1 MRKKIISIFVGYQ
14 SFENHYASDFFE
26 TPENIDMLVWHN
38 VKSDALEKL
47 PKNIQTQQLPTFDY
61 KGKTDFL
68 RYLKAKSTLRHNDK
82 TQAIKNHLLYRVS
95 PGKSNFK
102 KQLRFGFISFLSRFY
117 ASKKGIQKLEDAF
130 FKQTRTSSY
139 YKECLAYLIA
149 NTPDLLYCSHQVSSF
164 SLAPVLAARDLG
176 IPVVSF
182 IYSWDNLPKGNKM
195 LKADHYFV
203 WSDYMKEEMSVYYP
217 DEVKKDNI
225 IVTGTPQFAC
235 YTKPEYLISK
245 ELFHNA
251 YNLPLDKKLLCF
263 SGNFTSI
270 GMDDPS
276 YLKDLA
282 EAVQTYN
289 QANTAQYHVVLRANP
304 SDYNQGFLPI
314 LEEYKDVITEVIP
327 TWNHEQFPLPES
339 YTVNSN
345 LGVLYSTLY
354 YCEAIFNIGS
364 TMALDAILLGKPAF
378 YCCYK
383 QENGHKDFDIERL
396 YQFVH
401 FKTFKAHPKAVY
413 RIQSQNELE
422 QLIGQFDVKQ
432 KSNIAQRLH
441 WAESLTKHP
450 LNEVALRMHTAFQQ
464 ILNNTCI

>member
-38 VKSDALEKL
+38 VKSSALEKL
-47 PKNIQTQQLPTFDY
+47 PKGIQTQQLPAFDY

-68 RYLKAKSTLRHNDK
+68 RYLKAKSTLRYNDK
-82 TQAIKNHLLYRVS
+82 TQATKKHLLYRVA
-95 PGKSNFK
+95 PVTSNFK
-102 KQLRFGFISFLSRFY
+102 KNIRFGLIRFLSRFY
-117 ASKKGIQKLEDAF
+117 ASKKGIQKLETSF
-130 FKQTRTSSY
+130 FQQTRNSNY
-139 YKECLAYLIA
+139 YQECLAYLQA
-149 NTPDLLYCSHQVSSF
+149 NTPDMMYCSHQVSSF

-203 WSDYMKEEMSVYYP
+203 WSEYMKEEMLQYYP
-217 DEVKKDNI
+217 DEVEQNNI
-225 IVTGTPQFAC
+225 TVTGTPQFTF
-235 YTKPEYLISK
+235 YTKSEYLIDK
-245 ELFHNA
+245 ELFYKA
-251 YNLPLDKKLLCF
+251 YNLPIDKKLLCF

-270 GMDDPS
+270 GMDDPL

-282 EAVQTYN
+282 EAIKAHNQTSLE
-289 QANTAQYHVVLRANP
+289 QYHVILRANP
-304 SDYNQGFLPI
+304 SDYNQGFIPI
-314 LEEYKDVITEVIP
+314 LEAYKEVITEVIP
-327 TWNHEQFPLPES
+327 TWNHEEFPLPKD

-345 LGVLYSTLY
+345 LGVLYSTLH
-354 YCEAIFNIGS
+354 YCSAIFNIGS

-378 YCCYK
+378 YCHYK
-383 QENGHKDFDIERL
+383 QATGHKDFDIERL

-401 FKTFKAHPKAVY
+401 FKTFDKHPKAIQH
-413 RIQSQNELE
+413 IQSKNELQSLLVNFE
-422 QLIGQFDVKQ
+422 
-432 KSNIAQRLH
+432 AQQEINKEHRIH
-441 WAESLTKHP
+441 WAKTLTKHP
-450 LNEVALRMHTAFQQ
+450 LHKVTMRMHTAFQQ